1 MYCVASKHEW
11 PMRAALCMGTVGC
24 DASAS
29 HPESQPMVSPRMIIS
44 CIGPSLRLS
53 FCAARNNVNSRLCTV
68 VLWSNVVA
76 RQYAITA
83 CLRLRCMLHRNRL
96 HATFIEPKVDVLRD
110 EAVISGLVPPCAS
123 GATCNI
129 EHTTKRATHT
139 MNYNVSCGSSDRIAP
154 QVRAAVLTAAPV
166 GASHTRK
173 GPPFDEDRLK
183 EAQPERLQKCKK
195 KKRALNSRP
204 TTNGGTCRGQYP
216 RRTGIPSGST

>member
-1 MYCVASKHEW
+1 
-11 PMRAALCMGTVGC
+11 
-24 DASAS
+24 
-29 HPESQPMVSPRMIIS
+29 MVSPRMIIS

-68 VLWSNVVA
+68 VLLLTVVPG
-76 RQYAITA
+76 QYAITA
-83 CLRLRCMLHRNRL
+83 CLKLRCMLHRNRL
-96 HATFIEPKVDVLRD
+96 HATFIKPKVDVLRD
-110 EAVISGLVPPCAS
+110 EAVIPGLVPPCAS
-123 GATCNI
+123 GATCII

-139 MNYNVSCGSSDRIAP
+139 MKYNVSCGSSKRIAP

-183 EAQPERLQKCKK
+183 ETQPERLQKEQKK
-195 KKRALNSRP
+195 TRALNSRP
-204 TTNGGTCRGQYP
+204 TTDGDTCRGRYP